1 MKIQIQNALF
11 YPARG
16 GIENYMYY
24 VSKSLIKSGHKPTI
38 LCSKHIEDLS
48 YNDKYEDIDII
59 RHNPYD
65 LNKFLSPINP
75 FYYQKNLERFIKHN
89 SKDFDAIMSRF
100 PYHAYSSCKLS
111 ENIPVLY
118 IQATVW
124 PRFMEFATKD
134 FKGLAKIA
142 SKLRYLQ
149 DYYIEKKAIE
159 LCQEVIVLSE
169 IRMKEISDFYSIP
182 EDKFTVVPPGIDL
195 DRFRPIKKDKTIL
208 NSLNIPENSKVIL
221 TVCRLS
227 PEKNVEMLIKAFSK
241 MDCENCYLVIVGDG
255 PERPSLEN
263 LCKNLNIKRV
273 RFTGFRNDVQ
283 RFYSIADVFVLPSIY
298 EGFGQVFLEAM
309 SSGIPCIGL
318 KSNYPDIIVASDEI
332 IINGKNGYLAD
343 PYSIHD
349 LADKISNIILNS
361 DINEVMKHNARKM
374 CEKSYS
380 WDTHTQNLLKMIKKN
395 K

>member
-24 VSKSLIKSGHKPTI
+24 VSKSLIKSGHEPTI
-38 LCSKHIEDLS
+38 LCSRHEANLS
-48 YNDKYEDIDII
+48 NSGKYEDINII
-59 RHNPYD
+59 RHDTYD
-65 LNKFLSPINP
+65 LNRFLSPITP
-75 FYYQKNLERFIKHN
+75 IYYQRKLERFIKHN
-89 SKDFDAIMSRF
+89 SKGLDAIIARF

-118 IQATVW
+118 VQATVW
-124 PRFMEFATKD
+124 PRYMEFVTRD

-142 SKLRYLQ
+142 SKFRYLQ
-149 DYYIEKKAIE
+149 DHYIEKKAIE
-159 LCQEVIVLSE
+159 LSQDVVVLSK
-169 IRMKEISDFYSIP
+169 IRMKEISDFYGISGN
-182 EDKFTVVPPGIDL
+182 KFTVIPPGIDL
-195 DRFRPIKKDKTIL
+195 DRFKPIEKDEIIL
-208 NSLNIPENSKVIL
+208 ELLKIPENGKVIL
-221 TVCRLS
+221 SVCRLS
-227 PEKNVEMLIKAFSK
+227 SEKNIEMLIKAFSTMK
-241 MDCENCYLVIVGDG
+241 CENCYLVIVGDG
-255 PERPSLEN
+255 PERSYLEN
-263 LCKNLNIKRV
+263 LCENLNIKRV
-273 RFTGFRNDVQ
+273 RFTGFRSDVQ

-343 PYSIHD
+343 AYSHHD
-349 LADKISNIILNS
+349 LADKISTIILNS
-361 DINEVMKHNARKM
+361 DINNAMKYNARKM

-380 WDTHTQNLLKMIKKN
+380 WDIHTQNLLKMIKN
-395 K
+395 D